1 MAFKHYD
8 VVRAASPSDL
18 AERITQKLKEGWQ
31 PYGSALISTAG
42 YGAEFIQ
49 PVVSEGS
56 ISSPEEPGN
65 RPTTS
70 APSVAPEYYYVIA
83 LAGQSNG
90 MSYGEGLPL
99 PDTFDSPDPRI
110 KQLARRS
117 TVTPGG
123 AACKYNDIIPAD
135 HCLHDVQD
143 MSRLNHPKADLS
155 KGQYGTVGQGLHI
168 AKKLLPFI
176 PANAGILL
184 VPCCRGGSAFTT
196 GADGTYSDASG
207 ASENSTR
214 WGVDKPLYKDLIGR
228 TKAALKKNPKNV
240 LFAVVWM
247 QGEFDFGGTPVNHAA
262 QFGALVDKFRADL
275 ADMAGQCVGGS
286 AGGVPWICGDTT
298 YFWKQKNEST
308 YQTVY
313 GSYKN
318 KTEKNIHF
326 VPFMTDENGVNV
338 PTNKP
343 EEDPDI
349 PGIGYYGSKWRD
361 SSATWTSQDRASHFS
376 SWARRTTYFWKQK
389 NESTYQTVYGSY
401 KNKTEK
407 NIHFVPFMT
416 DENGVN
422 VPTNKPEE
430 DPDIPGIGY
439 YGSKWR
445 DSSATWTSQDRASHF
460 SSWARRGIIS
470 DRLATAIL
478 RHAGRVALNAGASST
493 VSEVRPSSPSG
504 AEATGVTTL
513 LSYLASESEG
523 SLKVQGWSASGG
535 RAEVVSD
542 AEGTGGKAV
551 KLTKEA
557 GKSSWVLEYAA
568 GNGAALLQKGGQ
580 IRCRFKV
587 SGALAANQYVMAF
600 YWPVSSLPQGVALTG
615 DGGNNLLAA
624 FYIQTDAKDLN
635 VMYHNA
641 KVATNNLKL
650 GTFGAFDNEWH
661 MLAFRFAGNNSL
673 QVTPVI
679 DGQDGTP
686 FTLTQSPVSAFA
698 ADKLHVTDITRN
710 ATYPVLI
717 DSIAVEVNNADAA
730 A

>member
-1 MAFKHYD
+1 MTFKHYD

-18 AERITQKLKEGWQ
+18 AERLTQKLKEGWQ
-31 PYGSALISTAG
+31 PFGSPVAITPYTLMQAIA
-42 YGAEFIQ
+42 AEGDVTT
-49 PVVSEGS
+49 PVAVTGNEGKAVAVSA
-56 ISSPEEPGN
+56 
-65 RPTTS
+65 TS
-70 APSVAPEYYYVIA
+70 DPEYYFVVV

-99 PDTFDSPDPRI
+99 PETYDRPDPRI

-275 ADMAGQCVGGS
+275 TDMAGQCVGGS

-376 SWARRTTYFWKQK
+376 T
-389 NESTYQTVYGSY
+389 
-401 KNKTEK
+401 
-407 NIHFVPFMT
+407 
-416 DENGVN
+416 
-422 VPTNKPEE
+422 
-430 DPDIPGIGY
+430 
-439 YGSKWR
+439 
-445 DSSATWTSQDRASHF
+445 
-460 SSWARRGIIS
+460 WARRGIIS

-478 RHAGRVALNAGASST
+478 VHAGRTAEFITGKQPDM
-493 VSEVRPSSPSG
+493 VRPTVPSG
-504 AEATGVTTL
+504 EGPEREAEAPASKRTL
-513 LSYLASESEG
+513 MSLLASGEDLAS
-523 SLKVQGWSASGG
+523 QGWRYYHKPAGG
-535 RAEVVSD
+535 DSVNKNIAEAVVSD
-542 AEGTGGKAV
+542 AGATGGKALQLN
-551 KLTKEA
+551 KPENHI
-557 GKSSWVLEYAA
+557 WFLEHDAA
-568 GNGAALLQKGGQ
+568 GQGAELLKKGG
-580 IRCRFKV
+580 RVSVRFKLPGSLV
-587 SGALAANQYVMAF
+587 PNQFALGI
-600 YWPVSSLPQGVALTG
+600 YWQLSSLPEGVTLSG
-615 DGGNNLLAA
+615 EGNDMLMSFFL
-624 FYIQTDAKDLN
+624 QTDTTNLN
-635 VMYHNA
+635 AMHHRKPNA
-641 KVATNNLKL
+641 KLD
-650 GTFGAFDNEWH
+650 TFGVFDNGWH
-661 MLAFRFAGNNSL
+661 TLAFEFAGNNSI
-673 QVTPVI
+673 QVTPVL
-679 DGQDGTP
+679 DEKRGAA
-686 FTLTQSPVSAFA
+686 FTLVKSPASGV
-698 ADKLHVTDITRN
+698 ADKLQLTDISKS
-710 ATYPVLI
+710 ATYTLLI
-717 DSIAVEVNNADAA
+717 DSIAVEVNSTDTAA
-730 A
+730 

>member
-1 MAFKHYD
+1 MQAIAAEGD
-8 VVRAASPSDL
+8 VTTPVAVTGNEGKAVAVSATSD
-18 AERITQKLKEGWQ
+18 
-31 PYGSALISTAG
+31 
-42 YGAEFIQ
+42 
-49 PVVSEGS
+49 
-56 ISSPEEPGN
+56 
-65 RPTTS
+65 
-70 APSVAPEYYYVIA
+70 PEYYFVVV

-99 PDTFDSPDPRI
+99 PETYDRPEPRI

-123 AACKYNDIIPAD
+123 VACKYNDIIPAD

-376 SWARRTTYFWKQK
+376 T
-389 NESTYQTVYGSY
+389 
-401 KNKTEK
+401 
-407 NIHFVPFMT
+407 
-416 DENGVN
+416 
-422 VPTNKPEE
+422 
-430 DPDIPGIGY
+430 
-439 YGSKWR
+439 
-445 DSSATWTSQDRASHF
+445 
-460 SSWARRGIIS
+460 WARRGIIS

-478 RHAGRVALNAGASST
+478 VHAGRTAEFITGKQPDMVKPT
-493 VSEVRPSSPSG
+493 VPSG
-504 AEATGVTTL
+504 EGPEREAEAPVSNRTL
-513 LSYLASESEG
+513 MSLLASGEDLAS
-523 SLKVQGWSASGG
+523 QGWRYYHKPAGG
-535 RAEVVSD
+535 DSVNKNIAEAVVSD
-542 AEGTGGKAV
+542 AGATGGKALQLN
-551 KLTKEA
+551 KPENHI
-557 GKSSWVLEYAA
+557 WFLEHDAA
-568 GNGAALLQKGGQ
+568 GQGAELLKKGG
-580 IRCRFKV
+580 RVSVRFKLPGSLV
-587 SGALAANQYVMAF
+587 PNQFALGI
-600 YWPVSSLPQGVALTG
+600 YWQLSSLPEGVTLSG
-615 DGGNNLLAA
+615 EGNDMLMSFFL
-624 FYIQTDAKDLN
+624 QTDTTNLN
-635 VMYHNA
+635 AMHHRKPNA
-641 KVATNNLKL
+641 KLD
-650 GTFGAFDNEWH
+650 TFGVFDNGWH
-661 MLAFRFAGNNSL
+661 TLAFEFAGNNSI
-673 QVTPVI
+673 QVTPVL
-679 DGQDGTP
+679 DEKRGAA
-686 FTLTQSPVSAFA
+686 FTLVKSPASGA
-698 ADKLHVTDITRN
+698 ADKLQLTDISKS
-710 ATYPVLI
+710 ATYTLLI
-717 DSIAVEVNNADAA
+717 DSIAVEVNSTDTAA
-730 A
+730 

>member
-18 AERITQKLKEGWQ
+18 AERLTQKLKEGWQ
-31 PYGSALISTAG
+31 PFGS
-42 YGAEFIQ
+42 
-49 PVVSEGS
+49 PVVITPYTLMQAIAAEGDVTT
-56 ISSPEEPGN
+56 PVAVTGN
-65 RPTTS
+65 EGKAVAVSATS
-70 APSVAPEYYYVIA
+70 DPEYYFVVV

-99 PDTFDSPDPRI
+99 PETYDRPDPRI

-123 AACKYNDIIPAD
+123 VACKYNDIIPAD

-207 ASENSTR
+207 ASENSAR

-247 QGEFDFGGTPVNHAA
+247 QGEFDFDGTPGNHAA

-275 ADMAGQCVGGS
+275 TDMAGQCVGGS

-376 SWARRTTYFWKQK
+376 T
-389 NESTYQTVYGSY
+389 
-401 KNKTEK
+401 
-407 NIHFVPFMT
+407 
-416 DENGVN
+416 
-422 VPTNKPEE
+422 
-430 DPDIPGIGY
+430 
-439 YGSKWR
+439 
-445 DSSATWTSQDRASHF
+445 
-460 SSWARRGIIS
+460 WARRGIIS

-478 RHAGRVALNAGASST
+478 VHAGRTAEFITGKQPDM
-493 VSEVRPSSPSG
+493 VRPTVPSG
-504 AEATGVTTL
+504 EGPEREAEAPASKRTL
-513 LSYLASESEG
+513 MSLLASGEDLAS
-523 SLKVQGWSASGG
+523 QGWRYYHKPAGG
-535 RAEVVSD
+535 DSVNKNIAEAVVSD
-542 AEGTGGKAV
+542 AGATGGKALQLN
-551 KLTKEA
+551 KPENHI
-557 GKSSWVLEYAA
+557 WFLEHDAA
-568 GNGAALLQKGGQ
+568 GQGAELLKKGG
-580 IRCRFKV
+580 RVSVRFKLPGSLV
-587 SGALAANQYVMAF
+587 PNQFALGI
-600 YWPVSSLPQGVALTG
+600 YWQLSSLPEGVTLSG
-615 DGGNNLLAA
+615 EGNDMLMSFFL
-624 FYIQTDAKDLN
+624 QTDTTNLN
-635 VMYHNA
+635 AMHHRKPNA
-641 KVATNNLKL
+641 KLD
-650 GTFGAFDNEWH
+650 TFGVFDNGWH
-661 MLAFRFAGNNSL
+661 TLAFEFAGNNSI
-673 QVTPVI
+673 QVTPVL
-679 DGQDGTP
+679 DEKRGAA
-686 FTLTQSPVSAFA
+686 FTLVKSPASGA
-698 ADKLHVTDITRN
+698 ADKLQLTDISKS
-710 ATYPVLI
+710 ATYTLLI
-717 DSIAVEVNNADAA
+717 DSIAVEVNSTDTAA
-730 A
+730 

>member
-1 MAFKHYD
+1 D

-18 AERITQKLKEGWQ
+18 AERLTQKLKEGWQ
-31 PYGSALISTAG
+31 PFGSPVAITPYTLMQAIA
-42 YGAEFIQ
+42 AEGDVTT
-49 PVVSEGS
+49 PVAVTGNEGKAVAVSA
-56 ISSPEEPGN
+56 
-65 RPTTS
+65 TS
-70 APSVAPEYYYVIA
+70 DPEYYFVVV

-99 PDTFDSPDPRI
+99 PETYDRPDPRI

-123 AACKYNDIIPAD
+123 VACKYNDIIPAD

-275 ADMAGQCVGGS
+275 TDMAGQCVGGS

-376 SWARRTTYFWKQK
+376 T
-389 NESTYQTVYGSY
+389 
-401 KNKTEK
+401 
-407 NIHFVPFMT
+407 
-416 DENGVN
+416 
-422 VPTNKPEE
+422 
-430 DPDIPGIGY
+430 
-439 YGSKWR
+439 
-445 DSSATWTSQDRASHF
+445 
-460 SSWARRGIIS
+460 WARRGIIS

-478 RHAGRVALNAGASST
+478 VHAGRTAEFITGKQPDM
-493 VSEVRPSSPSG
+493 VRPTVPSG
-504 AEATGVTTL
+504 EGPEREAEAPASKRTL
-513 LSYLASESEG
+513 MSLLASGEDLAS
-523 SLKVQGWSASGG
+523 QGWRYYHKPAGG
-535 RAEVVSD
+535 DSVNKNIAEAVVSD
-542 AEGTGGKAV
+542 AGATGGKALQLN
-551 KLTKEA
+551 KPENHI
-557 GKSSWVLEYAA
+557 WFLEHDAA
-568 GNGAALLQKGGQ
+568 GQGAELLKKGG
-580 IRCRFKV
+580 RVSVRFKLPGSLV
-587 SGALAANQYVMAF
+587 PNQFALGI
-600 YWPVSSLPQGVALTG
+600 YWQLSSLPEGVMLSG
-615 DGGNNLLAA
+615 EGNDMLMSFFL
-624 FYIQTDAKDLN
+624 QTDTTNLN
-635 VMYHNA
+635 AMHHRKPNA
-641 KVATNNLKL
+641 KLD
-650 GTFGAFDNEWH
+650 TFGVFDNGWH
-661 MLAFRFAGNNSL
+661 TLAFEFAGNNSI
-673 QVTPVI
+673 QVTPVL
-679 DGQDGTP
+679 DEKRGAA
-686 FTLTQSPVSAFA
+686 FTLVKSPASGA
-698 ADKLHVTDITRN
+698 ADKLQLTDISKS
-710 ATYPVLI
+710 ATYTLLI
-717 DSIAVEVNNADAA
+717 DSIAVEVNSTDTAV
-730 A
+730 

>member
-1 MAFKHYD
+1 MTFKHYD

-18 AERITQKLKEGWQ
+18 ADALAQKIREGWQ
-31 PYGSALISTAG
+31 PYGGPFSSYTDDGAALIQAIVAEGDVST
-42 YGAEFIQ
+42 
-49 PVVSEGS
+49 PVVVKPTGGEGAV
-56 ISSPEEPGN
+56 ISA
-65 RPTTS
+65 TS
-70 APSVAPEYYYVIA
+70 DPEYYFVVV

-99 PDTFDSPDPRI
+99 PETYDRPEPRI

-376 SWARRTTYFWKQK
+376 T
-389 NESTYQTVYGSY
+389 
-401 KNKTEK
+401 
-407 NIHFVPFMT
+407 
-416 DENGVN
+416 
-422 VPTNKPEE
+422 
-430 DPDIPGIGY
+430 
-439 YGSKWR
+439 
-445 DSSATWTSQDRASHF
+445 
-460 SSWARRGIIS
+460 WARRGIIS

-478 RHAGRVALNAGASST
+478 VHAGRTAEFITGKQPDM
-493 VSEVRPSSPSG
+493 VRPTVPSG
-504 AEATGVTTL
+504 EGPEREAEAPASKRTL
-513 LSYLASESEG
+513 MSLLASGEDLAS
-523 SLKVQGWSASGG
+523 QGWRYYHKPAGG
-535 RAEVVSD
+535 DSVNKNIAEAVVSD
-542 AEGTGGKAV
+542 AGATGGKALQLN
-551 KLTKEA
+551 KPENHI
-557 GKSSWVLEYAA
+557 WFLEHDAA
-568 GNGAALLQKGGQ
+568 GQGAELLKKGG
-580 IRCRFKV
+580 RVSVRFKLPGSLV
-587 SGALAANQYVMAF
+587 PNQFALGI
-600 YWPVSSLPQGVALTG
+600 YWQLSSLPEGVMLSG
-615 DGGNNLLAA
+615 EGNDMLMSFFL
-624 FYIQTDAKDLN
+624 QTDTTNLN
-635 VMYHNA
+635 AMHHRKPNA
-641 KVATNNLKL
+641 KLD
-650 GTFGAFDNEWH
+650 TFGVFDNGWH
-661 MLAFRFAGNNSL
+661 TLAFEFAGNNSI
-673 QVTPVI
+673 QVTPVL
-679 DGQDGTP
+679 DEKRGAA
-686 FTLTQSPVSAFA
+686 FTLVKSPASGAV
-698 ADKLHVTDITRN
+698 DKLQLTDISKS
-710 ATYPVLI
+710 ATYTLLI
-717 DSIAVEVNNADAA
+717 DSIAVEVNSTDTAA
-730 A
+730 

>member
-1 MAFKHYD
+1 MTFKHYD

-18 AERITQKLKEGWQ
+18 AERLTQKLKEGWQ
-31 PYGSALISTAG
+31 PFGSPVAITPYTLMQAIA
-42 YGAEFIQ
+42 AEGDVTT
-49 PVVSEGS
+49 PVAVTGNEGKAVAVSA
-56 ISSPEEPGN
+56 
-65 RPTTS
+65 TS
-70 APSVAPEYYYVIA
+70 DPEYYFVVV

-99 PDTFDSPDPRI
+99 PETYDRPDPRI

-123 AACKYNDIIPAD
+123 VACKYNDIIPAD

-228 TKAALKKNPKNV
+228 TKAALKRNPKNV

-247 QGEFDFGGTPVNHAA
+247 QGEFDFDGTPGNHAA

-275 ADMAGQCVGGS
+275 ADMAGQCVSGS
-286 AGGVPWICGDTT
+286 AGSVPWICGDTT

-376 SWARRTTYFWKQK
+376 T
-389 NESTYQTVYGSY
+389 
-401 KNKTEK
+401 
-407 NIHFVPFMT
+407 
-416 DENGVN
+416 
-422 VPTNKPEE
+422 
-430 DPDIPGIGY
+430 
-439 YGSKWR
+439 
-445 DSSATWTSQDRASHF
+445 
-460 SSWARRGIIS
+460 WARRGIIS

-478 RHAGRVALNAGASST
+478 VHAGRTAEFITGKQPDMVKPT
-493 VSEVRPSSPSG
+493 VPSG
-504 AEATGVTTL
+504 EGPEREAEAPVSNRTL
-513 LSYLASESEG
+513 MSLLASGEDLAS
-523 SLKVQGWSASGG
+523 QGWRYYHKPAGG
-535 RAEVVSD
+535 DSVNKNIAEAVVSD
-542 AEGTGGKAV
+542 AGATGGKALQLN
-551 KLTKEA
+551 KPENHI
-557 GKSSWVLEYAA
+557 WFLEHDAA
-568 GNGAALLQKGGQ
+568 GQGAELLKKGG
-580 IRCRFKV
+580 RVSVRFKLPGSLV
-587 SGALAANQYVMAF
+587 PNQFALGI
-600 YWPVSSLPQGVALTG
+600 YWQLSSLPEGVMLSG
-615 DGGNNLLAA
+615 EGNDMLMSFFL
-624 FYIQTDAKDLN
+624 QTDTTNLN
-635 VMYHNA
+635 AMHHRKPNA
-641 KVATNNLKL
+641 KLD
-650 GTFGAFDNEWH
+650 TFGVFDNGWH
-661 MLAFRFAGNNSL
+661 TLAFEFAGNNSI
-673 QVTPVI
+673 QVTPVL
-679 DGQDGTP
+679 DEKRGAA
-686 FTLTQSPVSAFA
+686 FTLVKSPASGA
-698 ADKLHVTDITRN
+698 ADKLQLTDISKS
-710 ATYPVLI
+710 ATYTLLI
-717 DSIAVEVNNADAA
+717 DSIAVEVNSTDTAV
-730 A
+730 

>member
-1 MAFKHYD
+1 MTFKHYD

-18 AERITQKLKEGWQ
+18 AERLTQKLKEGWQ
-31 PYGSALISTAG
+31 PFGSPVAITPYTLMQAIA
-42 YGAEFIQ
+42 AEGDVTT
-49 PVVSEGS
+49 PVAVTGNEGKAVAVSA
-56 ISSPEEPGN
+56 
-65 RPTTS
+65 TS
-70 APSVAPEYYYVIA
+70 DPEYYFVVV

-99 PDTFDSPDPRI
+99 PETYDRPDPRI

-123 AACKYNDIIPAD
+123 VACKYNDIIPAD

-207 ASENSTR
+207 ASENSAR

-240 LFAVVWM
+240 LFTVVWM
-247 QGEFDFGGTPVNHAA
+247 QGEFDFDGTPGNHAA

-275 ADMAGQCVGGS
+275 TDMAGQCVGGS

-298 YFWKQKNEST
+298 YFWKQKNESS

-376 SWARRTTYFWKQK
+376 T
-389 NESTYQTVYGSY
+389 
-401 KNKTEK
+401 
-407 NIHFVPFMT
+407 
-416 DENGVN
+416 
-422 VPTNKPEE
+422 
-430 DPDIPGIGY
+430 
-439 YGSKWR
+439 
-445 DSSATWTSQDRASHF
+445 
-460 SSWARRGIIS
+460 WARRGIIS

-478 RHAGRVALNAGASST
+478 VHAGRTAEFITGKQPDMVKPT
-493 VSEVRPSSPSG
+493 VPSG
-504 AEATGVTTL
+504 EGPEREAEAPVSNRTL
-513 LSYLASESEG
+513 MSLLASGEDLAS
-523 SLKVQGWSASGG
+523 QGWRYYHKPAGG
-535 RAEVVSD
+535 DSVNKNIAEAVVSD
-542 AEGTGGKAV
+542 AGATGGKALQLN
-551 KLTKEA
+551 KPENHI
-557 GKSSWVLEYAA
+557 WFLEHDAA
-568 GNGAALLQKGGQ
+568 GQGAELLKKGG
-580 IRCRFKV
+580 RVSVRFKLPGSLV
-587 SGALAANQYVMAF
+587 PNQFALGI
-600 YWPVSSLPQGVALTG
+600 YWQLSSLPEGVTLSG
-615 DGGNNLLAA
+615 EGNDMLMSFFL
-624 FYIQTDAKDLN
+624 QTDTTNLN
-635 VMYHNA
+635 AMHHRKPNA
-641 KVATNNLKL
+641 KLD
-650 GTFGAFDNEWH
+650 TFGVFDNGWH
-661 MLAFRFAGNNSL
+661 TLAFEFAGNNSI
-673 QVTPVI
+673 QVTPVL
-679 DGQDGTP
+679 DEKRG
-686 FTLTQSPVSAFA
+686 
-698 ADKLHVTDITRN
+698 
-710 ATYPVLI
+710 
-717 DSIAVEVNNADAA
+717 
-730 A
+730 

>member
-1 MAFKHYD
+1 MTFKHYD

-18 AERITQKLKEGWQ
+18 AERLTQKLKEGWQ
-31 PYGSALISTAG
+31 PFGSPVAITPYTLMQAIA
-42 YGAEFIQ
+42 AEGDVTT
-49 PVVSEGS
+49 PVAVTGNEGKAVAVSAT
-56 ISSPEEPGN
+56 
-65 RPTTS
+65 R
-70 APSVAPEYYYVIA
+70 APEYYFVVV

-99 PDTFDSPDPRI
+99 PETYDRPEPRI

-123 AACKYNDIIPAD
+123 AACRYNDIIPAD

-247 QGEFDFGGTPVNHAA
+247 QGEFDFGGTPANHAA
-262 QFGALVDKFRADL
+262 QFGALLVNSVQTWRIWQVSASVALLTVFPGY
-275 ADMAGQCVGGS
+275 AGTRRISGS
-286 AGGVPWICGDTT
+286 RRTKPPTRRCTAAT
-298 YFWKQKNEST
+298 
-308 YQTVY
+308 
-313 GSYKN
+313 
-318 KTEKNIHF
+318 KTNGKNIHF

-376 SWARRTTYFWKQK
+376 A
-389 NESTYQTVYGSY
+389 
-401 KNKTEK
+401 
-407 NIHFVPFMT
+407 
-416 DENGVN
+416 
-422 VPTNKPEE
+422 
-430 DPDIPGIGY
+430 
-439 YGSKWR
+439 
-445 DSSATWTSQDRASHF
+445 
-460 SSWARRGIIS
+460 WARRGIIS

-504 AEATGVTTL
+504 AEATGITTL

-650 GTFGAFDNEWH
+650 GSFGAFDNEWH
-661 MLAFRFAGNNSL
+661 ALAFRFAGNNSL

-717 DSIAVEVNNADAA
+717 DSIAVEVNSTDTAA
-730 A
+730 

>member
-18 AERITQKLKEGWQ
+18 AERLTQKLKEGWQ
-31 PYGSALISTAG
+31 PFGSPVAITPYTLMQAIA
-42 YGAEFIQ
+42 AEGDVTT
-49 PVVSEGS
+49 PVVVKPSDGEGTV
-56 ISSPEEPGN
+56 ISA
-65 RPTTS
+65 TS
-70 APSVAPEYYYVIA
+70 DPEYYFVVV

-99 PDTFDSPDPRI
+99 PETYDRPDPRI

-123 AACKYNDIIPAD
+123 VACKYNDIIPAD

-207 ASENSTR
+207 ASENSAR

-247 QGEFDFGGTPVNHAA
+247 QGEFDFDGTPGNHAA

-275 ADMAGQCVGGS
+275 TDMAGQCVGGS

-308 YQTVY
+308 YQMVY

-376 SWARRTTYFWKQK
+376 T
-389 NESTYQTVYGSY
+389 
-401 KNKTEK
+401 
-407 NIHFVPFMT
+407 
-416 DENGVN
+416 
-422 VPTNKPEE
+422 
-430 DPDIPGIGY
+430 
-439 YGSKWR
+439 
-445 DSSATWTSQDRASHF
+445 
-460 SSWARRGIIS
+460 WARRGIIS

-478 RHAGRVALNAGASST
+478 VHAGRTAEFITGKQPDM
-493 VSEVRPSSPSG
+493 VRPTVPSG
-504 AEATGVTTL
+504 EGPEREAEAPASKRTL
-513 LSYLASESEG
+513 MSLLASGEDLAS
-523 SLKVQGWSASGG
+523 QGWRYYHKPAGG
-535 RAEVVSD
+535 DSVNKNIAEAVVSD
-542 AEGTGGKAV
+542 AGATGGKALQLN
-551 KLTKEA
+551 KPENHI
-557 GKSSWVLEYAA
+557 WFLEHDAA
-568 GNGAALLQKGGQ
+568 GQGAELLKKGG
-580 IRCRFKV
+580 RVSVRFKLPGSLV
-587 SGALAANQYVMAF
+587 PNQFALGI
-600 YWPVSSLPQGVALTG
+600 YWQLSSLPEGVTLSG
-615 DGGNNLLAA
+615 EGNDMLMSFFL
-624 FYIQTDAKDLN
+624 QTDTTNLN
-635 VMYHNA
+635 AMHHRKPNA
-641 KVATNNLKL
+641 KLD
-650 GTFGAFDNEWH
+650 TFGVFDNGWH
-661 MLAFRFAGNNSL
+661 TLAFEFAGNNSI
-673 QVTPVI
+673 QVTPVL
-679 DGQDGTP
+679 DEKRGAA
-686 FTLTQSPVSAFA
+686 FTLVKSPASGA
-698 ADKLHVTDITRN
+698 ADKLQLTDISKS
-710 ATYPVLI
+710 ATYTLLI
-717 DSIAVEVNNADAA
+717 DSIAVEVNSTDTAA
-730 A
+730 

>member
-1 MAFKHYD
+1 
-8 VVRAASPSDL
+8 
-18 AERITQKLKEGWQ
+18 
-31 PYGSALISTAG
+31 
-42 YGAEFIQ
+42 
-49 PVVSEGS
+49 
-56 ISSPEEPGN
+56 
-65 RPTTS
+65 
-70 APSVAPEYYYVIA
+70 
-83 LAGQSNG
+83 
-90 MSYGEGLPL
+90 
-99 PDTFDSPDPRI
+99 PRI

-184 VPCCRGGSAFTT
+184 APCCRGGSAFTT

-275 ADMAGQCVGGS
+275 TDMAGQCVGGS

-376 SWARRTTYFWKQK
+376 T
-389 NESTYQTVYGSY
+389 
-401 KNKTEK
+401 
-407 NIHFVPFMT
+407 
-416 DENGVN
+416 
-422 VPTNKPEE
+422 
-430 DPDIPGIGY
+430 
-439 YGSKWR
+439 
-445 DSSATWTSQDRASHF
+445 
-460 SSWARRGIIS
+460 WARRGIIS

-478 RHAGRVALNAGASST
+478 VHAGRTAEFITGKQPDM
-493 VSEVRPSSPSG
+493 VRPTVPSG
-504 AEATGVTTL
+504 EGPEREAEAPASKRTL
-513 LSYLASESEG
+513 MSLLASGEDLAS
-523 SLKVQGWSASGG
+523 QGWRYYHKPAGG
-535 RAEVVSD
+535 DSVNKNIAEAVVSD
-542 AEGTGGKAV
+542 AGATGGKALQLN
-551 KLTKEA
+551 KPENHI
-557 GKSSWVLEYAA
+557 WFLEHDAA
-568 GNGAALLQKGGQ
+568 GQGAELLKKGG
-580 IRCRFKV
+580 RVSVRFKLPGSLV
-587 SGALAANQYVMAF
+587 PNQFALGI
-600 YWPVSSLPQGVALTG
+600 YWQLSSLPEGVTLSG
-615 DGGNNLLAA
+615 EGNDMLMSFFL
-624 FYIQTDAKDLN
+624 QTDTTNLN
-635 VMYHNA
+635 AMHHRKPNA
-641 KVATNNLKL
+641 KLD
-650 GTFGAFDNEWH
+650 TFGVFDNGWH
-661 MLAFRFAGNNSL
+661 TLAFEFAGNNSI
-673 QVTPVI
+673 QVTPVL
-679 DGQDGTP
+679 DEKRGAA
-686 FTLTQSPVSAFA
+686 FTLVKSPASGV
-698 ADKLHVTDITRN
+698 ADKLQLTDISKS
-710 ATYPVLI
+710 ATYTLLI
-717 DSIAVEVNNADAA
+717 DSIAVEVNSTDTAA
-730 A
+730 

>member
-49 PVVSEGS
+49 PVVSEGELPS
-56 ISSPEEPGN
+56 LAESGNHPHVSAKPE
-65 RPTTS
+65 
-70 APSVAPEYYYVIA
+70 AAPEYYYVIA
-83 LAGQSNG
+83 LAGQSNS

-99 PDTFDSPDPRI
+99 PETYDRPDPRI

-143 MSRLNHPKADLS
+143 MSRLNHPKAELS

-196 GADGTYSDASG
+196 GADGTYSDAGG

-376 SWARRTTYFWKQK
+376 SWARR
-389 NESTYQTVYGSY
+389 
-401 KNKTEK
+401 
-407 NIHFVPFMT
+407 
-416 DENGVN
+416 
-422 VPTNKPEE
+422 
-430 DPDIPGIGY
+430 
-439 YGSKWR
+439 
-445 DSSATWTSQDRASHF
+445 
-460 SSWARRGIIS
+460 GIIS

-478 RHAGRVALNAGASST
+478 RHAGRVALNVGAPST

-504 AEATGVTTL
+504 AEVTGVTTL

-551 KLTKEA
+551 KVTKEA

-580 IRCRFKV
+580 IRCRFKA

-600 YWPVSSLPQGVALTG
+600 YWPVSSLPQGVVLTG

-650 GTFGAFDNEWH
+650 GSFGAFDNEWH
-661 MLAFRFAGNNSL
+661 TLAFRFAGNNSL

-686 FTLTQSPVSAFA
+686 FTLTQSPVSAFS
-698 ADKLHVTDITRN
+698 ADKLHVTDITKS

>member
-1 MAFKHYD
+1 
-8 VVRAASPSDL
+8 
-18 AERITQKLKEGWQ
+18 
-31 PYGSALISTAG
+31 
-42 YGAEFIQ
+42 
-49 PVVSEGS
+49 
-56 ISSPEEPGN
+56 
-65 RPTTS
+65 
-70 APSVAPEYYYVIA
+70 
-83 LAGQSNG
+83 
-90 MSYGEGLPL
+90 
-99 PDTFDSPDPRI
+99 I

-143 MSRLNHPKADLS
+143 MSRLNHPKAELS

-275 ADMAGQCVGGS
+275 TDMAGQCVGGS

-376 SWARRTTYFWKQK
+376 T
-389 NESTYQTVYGSY
+389 
-401 KNKTEK
+401 
-407 NIHFVPFMT
+407 
-416 DENGVN
+416 
-422 VPTNKPEE
+422 
-430 DPDIPGIGY
+430 
-439 YGSKWR
+439 
-445 DSSATWTSQDRASHF
+445 
-460 SSWARRGIIS
+460 WARRGIIS

-478 RHAGRVALNAGASST
+478 VHAGRTAEFITGKQPDM
-493 VSEVRPSSPSG
+493 VRPTVPSG
-504 AEATGVTTL
+504 EGPEREAEAPVSKRTL
-513 LSYLASESEG
+513 MSLLASGEDLAS
-523 SLKVQGWSASGG
+523 QGWRYYHKPAGG
-535 RAEVVSD
+535 DSVNKNIAEAVVSD
-542 AEGTGGKAV
+542 AGATGGKALQLN
-551 KLTKEA
+551 KPENHI
-557 GKSSWVLEYAA
+557 WFLEHDAA
-568 GNGAALLQKGGQ
+568 GQGAELLKKGG
-580 IRCRFKV
+580 RVSVRFKLPGSLV
-587 SGALAANQYVMAF
+587 PNQFALGI
-600 YWPVSSLPQGVALTG
+600 YWQLSSLPEGVMLSG
-615 DGGNNLLAA
+615 EGNDMLMSFFL
-624 FYIQTDAKDLN
+624 QTDTTNLN
-635 VMYHNA
+635 AMHHRKPNA
-641 KVATNNLKL
+641 KLD
-650 GTFGAFDNEWH
+650 TFGVFDNGWH
-661 MLAFRFAGNNSL
+661 TLAFEFAGNNSI
-673 QVTPVI
+673 QVTPVL
-679 DGQDGTP
+679 DEKRGAA
-686 FTLTQSPVSAFA
+686 FTLVKSPASGAV
-698 ADKLHVTDITRN
+698 DKLQLTDISKS
-710 ATYPVLI
+710 ATYTLLI
-717 DSIAVEVNNADAA
+717 DSIAVEVNSTDTAA
-730 A
+730 

>member
-1 MAFKHYD
+1 YD

-18 AERITQKLKEGWQ
+18 AERLTQKLKEGWQ
-31 PYGSALISTAG
+31 PFGSPVAITPYTLMQAIA
-42 YGAEFIQ
+42 AEGDVTT
-49 PVVSEGS
+49 PVAVTGNEGEAVAVSA
-56 ISSPEEPGN
+56 
-65 RPTTS
+65 TS
-70 APSVAPEYYYVIA
+70 DPEYYFVVV

-99 PDTFDSPDPRI
+99 PETYDRPDPRI

-123 AACKYNDIIPAD
+123 VACKYNDIIPAD

-376 SWARRTTYFWKQK
+376 T
-389 NESTYQTVYGSY
+389 
-401 KNKTEK
+401 
-407 NIHFVPFMT
+407 
-416 DENGVN
+416 
-422 VPTNKPEE
+422 
-430 DPDIPGIGY
+430 
-439 YGSKWR
+439 
-445 DSSATWTSQDRASHF
+445 
-460 SSWARRGIIS
+460 WARRGIIS

-478 RHAGRVALNAGASST
+478 VHAGRTAEFITGKQPDMVKPT
-493 VSEVRPSSPSG
+493 VPSG
-504 AEATGVTTL
+504 EGPEREAEAPVSNRTL
-513 LSYLASESEG
+513 MSLLASGEDLAS
-523 SLKVQGWSASGG
+523 QGWRYYHKPAGG
-535 RAEVVSD
+535 DSVNKNIAEAVVSD
-542 AEGTGGKAV
+542 AGATGGKALQLN
-551 KLTKEA
+551 KPENHI
-557 GKSSWVLEYAA
+557 WFLEHDAA
-568 GNGAALLQKGGQ
+568 GQGAELLKKGG
-580 IRCRFKV
+580 RVSVRFKLPGSLV
-587 SGALAANQYVMAF
+587 PNQFALGI
-600 YWPVSSLPQGVALTG
+600 YWQLSSLPEGVTLSG
-615 DGGNNLLAA
+615 EGNDMLMSFFL
-624 FYIQTDAKDLN
+624 QTDTTNLN
-635 VMYHNA
+635 AMHHRKPNA
-641 KVATNNLKL
+641 KLD
-650 GTFGAFDNEWH
+650 TFGVFDNGWH
-661 MLAFRFAGNNSL
+661 TLAFEFAGNNSI
-673 QVTPVI
+673 QVTPVL
-679 DGQDGTP
+679 DEKRGAA
-686 FTLTQSPVSAFA
+686 FTLVKSPASGA
-698 ADKLHVTDITRN
+698 ADKLQLTDISKS
-710 ATYPVLI
+710 ATYTLLI
-717 DSIAVEVNNADAA
+717 DSIAVEVNSTDTAA
-730 A
+730 

>member
-18 AERITQKLKEGWQ
+18 AERLTQKLKEGWQ
-31 PYGSALISTAG
+31 PFGSPVAITPYTLMQAIA
-42 YGAEFIQ
+42 AEGDVTT
-49 PVVSEGS
+49 PVAVTGNEGKAVAVSA
-56 ISSPEEPGN
+56 
-65 RPTTS
+65 TS
-70 APSVAPEYYYVIA
+70 DPEYYFVVV

-99 PDTFDSPDPRI
+99 PETYDRPDPRI

-228 TKAALKKNPKNV
+228 TKAALKKSPKNV

-247 QGEFDFGGTPVNHAA
+247 QGEFDFGGMPANHAA

-376 SWARRTTYFWKQK
+376 T
-389 NESTYQTVYGSY
+389 
-401 KNKTEK
+401 
-407 NIHFVPFMT
+407 
-416 DENGVN
+416 
-422 VPTNKPEE
+422 
-430 DPDIPGIGY
+430 
-439 YGSKWR
+439 
-445 DSSATWTSQDRASHF
+445 
-460 SSWARRGIIS
+460 WARRGIIS

-478 RHAGRVALNAGASST
+478 VHAGRTAEFITGKQPDM
-493 VSEVRPSSPSG
+493 VRPTVPSG
-504 AEATGVTTL
+504 EGPEREAEAPASKRTL
-513 LSYLASESEG
+513 MSLLASGEDLAS
-523 SLKVQGWSASGG
+523 QGWRYYHKPAGG
-535 RAEVVSD
+535 DSVNKNIAEAVVSD
-542 AEGTGGKAV
+542 AGATGGKALQLN
-551 KLTKEA
+551 KPENHI
-557 GKSSWVLEYAA
+557 WFLEHDAA
-568 GNGAALLQKGGQ
+568 GQGAELLKKGG
-580 IRCRFKV
+580 RVSVRFKLPGSLV
-587 SGALAANQYVMAF
+587 PNQFALGI
-600 YWPVSSLPQGVALTG
+600 YWQLSSLPEGVTLSG
-615 DGGNNLLAA
+615 EGNDMLMSFFL
-624 FYIQTDAKDLN
+624 QTDTTNLN
-635 VMYHNA
+635 AMHHRKPNA
-641 KVATNNLKL
+641 KLD
-650 GTFGAFDNEWH
+650 TFGVFDNGWH
-661 MLAFRFAGNNSL
+661 TLAFEFAGNNSI
-673 QVTPVI
+673 QVTPVL
-679 DGQDGTP
+679 DEKRGAA
-686 FTLTQSPVSAFA
+686 FTLVKSPASGV
-698 ADKLHVTDITRN
+698 ADKLQLTDISKS
-710 ATYPVLI
+710 ATYTLLI
-717 DSIAVEVNNADAA
+717 DSIAVEVNSTDTAA
-730 A
+730 

>member
-1 MAFKHYD
+1 MTFKHYD

-18 AERITQKLKEGWQ
+18 AERLTQKLKEGWQ
-31 PYGSALISTAG
+31 PFGSPVAITPYTLMQAIA
-42 YGAEFIQ
+42 AEGDVTT
-49 PVVSEGS
+49 PVAVTGNEGKAVAVSA
-56 ISSPEEPGN
+56 
-65 RPTTS
+65 TS
-70 APSVAPEYYYVIA
+70 DPEYYFVVV

-99 PDTFDSPDPRI
+99 PETYDRPDPRI

-123 AACKYNDIIPAD
+123 VACKYNDIIPAD

-207 ASENSTR
+207 ASENSAR

-376 SWARRTTYFWKQK
+376 T
-389 NESTYQTVYGSY
+389 
-401 KNKTEK
+401 
-407 NIHFVPFMT
+407 
-416 DENGVN
+416 
-422 VPTNKPEE
+422 
-430 DPDIPGIGY
+430 
-439 YGSKWR
+439 
-445 DSSATWTSQDRASHF
+445 
-460 SSWARRGIIS
+460 WARRGIIS

-478 RHAGRVALNAGASST
+478 VHAGRTAEFITGKQPDMVKPT
-493 VSEVRPSSPSG
+493 VPSG
-504 AEATGVTTL
+504 EGPEREAEAPVSNRTL
-513 LSYLASESEG
+513 MSLLASGEDLAS
-523 SLKVQGWSASGG
+523 QGWRYYHKPAGG
-535 RAEVVSD
+535 DSVNKNIAEAVVSD
-542 AEGTGGKAV
+542 AGATGGKALQLN
-551 KLTKEA
+551 KPENHI
-557 GKSSWVLEYAA
+557 WFLEHDAA
-568 GNGAALLQKGGQ
+568 GQGAELLKKGG
-580 IRCRFKV
+580 RVSVRFKLPGSLV
-587 SGALAANQYVMAF
+587 PNQFALGI
-600 YWPVSSLPQGVALTG
+600 YWQLSSLPEGVTLSG
-615 DGGNNLLAA
+615 EGNDMLMSFFL
-624 FYIQTDAKDLN
+624 QTDTTNLN
-635 VMYHNA
+635 AMHHRKPNA
-641 KVATNNLKL
+641 KLD
-650 GTFGAFDNEWH
+650 TFGGFDNGWH
-661 MLAFRFAGNNSL
+661 TLAFEFAGNNSI
-673 QVTPVI
+673 QVTPVL
-679 DGQDGTP
+679 DEKRGAA
-686 FTLTQSPVSAFA
+686 FTLVKSPASGA
-698 ADKLHVTDITRN
+698 ADKLQLTDISKS
-710 ATYPVLI
+710 ATYTLLI
-717 DSIAVEVNNADAA
+717 DSIAVEVNSTDTAA
-730 A
+730 

>member
-18 AERITQKLKEGWQ
+18 AERLTQKLKEGWQ
-31 PYGSALISTAG
+31 PFGSPVAITPYTLMQAIA
-42 YGAEFIQ
+42 AEGDVTT
-49 PVVSEGS
+49 PVAVTGNEGKAVAVSA
-56 ISSPEEPGN
+56 
-65 RPTTS
+65 TS
-70 APSVAPEYYYVIA
+70 DPEYYFVVV

-99 PDTFDSPDPRI
+99 PETYDRPDPRI

-376 SWARRTTYFWKQK
+376 T
-389 NESTYQTVYGSY
+389 
-401 KNKTEK
+401 
-407 NIHFVPFMT
+407 
-416 DENGVN
+416 
-422 VPTNKPEE
+422 
-430 DPDIPGIGY
+430 
-439 YGSKWR
+439 
-445 DSSATWTSQDRASHF
+445 
-460 SSWARRGIIS
+460 WARRGIIS

-478 RHAGRVALNAGASST
+478 VHAGRSAEFITGKQPDM
-493 VSEVRPSSPSG
+493 VRPTVPSG
-504 AEATGVTTL
+504 EGPEIEAEAPASKRTL
-513 LSYLASESEG
+513 MSLLASGEDLAS
-523 SLKVQGWSASGG
+523 QGWRYYHKPAGG
-535 RAEVVSD
+535 DSVNKNIAEAVVSD
-542 AEGTGGKAV
+542 AGATGGKALQLN
-551 KLTKEA
+551 KPENHI
-557 GKSSWVLEYAA
+557 WFLEHDAA
-568 GNGAALLQKGGQ
+568 GQGAELLKKGG
-580 IRCRFKV
+580 RVSVRFKLPGSLV
-587 SGALAANQYVMAF
+587 PNQFALGI
-600 YWPVSSLPQGVALTG
+600 YWLLSSLPEGVTLSG
-615 DGGNNLLAA
+615 EGNDMLMSFFL
-624 FYIQTDAKDLN
+624 QTDTTNLN
-635 VMYHNA
+635 AMHHRKPNA
-641 KVATNNLKL
+641 KLD
-650 GTFGAFDNEWH
+650 TFGVFDNGWH
-661 MLAFRFAGNNSL
+661 TLAFEFAGNNSI
-673 QVTPVI
+673 QVTPVL
-679 DGQDGTP
+679 DEKRGAA
-686 FTLTQSPVSAFA
+686 FTLVKSPASGA
-698 ADKLHVTDITRN
+698 ADKLQLTDISKS
-710 ATYPVLI
+710 ATYMLLI
-717 DSIAVEVNNADAA
+717 DSIAVEVNSTDTAA
-730 A
+730 

>member
-18 AERITQKLKEGWQ
+18 AERLTQKLKEGWQ
-31 PYGSALISTAG
+31 PFGSPVAITPYTLMQAIA
-42 YGAEFIQ
+42 AEGDVTT
-49 PVVSEGS
+49 PVAVTGNEGEAVAVSA
-56 ISSPEEPGN
+56 
-65 RPTTS
+65 TS
-70 APSVAPEYYYVIA
+70 DPEYYFVVV

-99 PDTFDSPDPRI
+99 PETYDRPDPRI

-123 AACKYNDIIPAD
+123 VACKYNDIIPAD

-228 TKAALKKNPKNV
+228 TKAALKRNPKNV

-247 QGEFDFGGTPVNHAA
+247 QGEFDFDGTPGNHAA

-275 ADMAGQCVGGS
+275 TDMAGQCVGGS

-376 SWARRTTYFWKQK
+376 T
-389 NESTYQTVYGSY
+389 
-401 KNKTEK
+401 
-407 NIHFVPFMT
+407 
-416 DENGVN
+416 
-422 VPTNKPEE
+422 
-430 DPDIPGIGY
+430 
-439 YGSKWR
+439 
-445 DSSATWTSQDRASHF
+445 
-460 SSWARRGIIS
+460 WARRGIIS

-478 RHAGRVALNAGASST
+478 VHAGRTAEFITGKQPDMVKPT
-493 VSEVRPSSPSG
+493 VPSG
-504 AEATGVTTL
+504 EGPEREAEAPVSNRTL
-513 LSYLASESEG
+513 MSLLASGEDLAS
-523 SLKVQGWSASGG
+523 QGWRYYHKPAGG
-535 RAEVVSD
+535 DSVNKNIAEAVVSD
-542 AEGTGGKAV
+542 AGATGGKALQLN
-551 KLTKEA
+551 KPENHI
-557 GKSSWVLEYAA
+557 WFLEHDAA
-568 GNGAALLQKGGQ
+568 GQGAELLKKGG
-580 IRCRFKV
+580 RVSVRFKLPGSLV
-587 SGALAANQYVMAF
+587 PNQFALGI
-600 YWPVSSLPQGVALTG
+600 YWQLSSLPEGVTLSG
-615 DGGNNLLAA
+615 EGNDMLMSFFL
-624 FYIQTDAKDLN
+624 QTDTTNLN
-635 VMYHNA
+635 AMHHRKPNA
-641 KVATNNLKL
+641 KLD
-650 GTFGAFDNEWH
+650 TFGVFDNGWH
-661 MLAFRFAGNNSL
+661 TLAFEFAGNNSI
-673 QVTPVI
+673 QVTPVL
-679 DGQDGTP
+679 DEKRGAA
-686 FTLTQSPVSAFA
+686 FTLVKSPASGA
-698 ADKLHVTDITRN
+698 ADKLQLTDISKS
-710 ATYPVLI
+710 ATYTLLI
-717 DSIAVEVNNADAA
+717 DSIAVEVNSTDTAA
-730 A
+730 

>member
-1 MAFKHYD
+1 MTFKHYD

-18 AERITQKLKEGWQ
+18 ADALAQKIREGWQ
-31 PYGSALISTAG
+31 PYGGPFSSYTDDGAALIQAIVAEGDVST
-42 YGAEFIQ
+42 
-49 PVVSEGS
+49 PVVVKPTGGEGAV
-56 ISSPEEPGN
+56 ISA
-65 RPTTS
+65 TS
-70 APSVAPEYYYVIA
+70 DPEYYFVVV

-99 PDTFDSPDPRI
+99 PETYDRPDPRI

-275 ADMAGQCVGGS
+275 TDMAGQCVGGS

-376 SWARRTTYFWKQK
+376 T
-389 NESTYQTVYGSY
+389 
-401 KNKTEK
+401 
-407 NIHFVPFMT
+407 
-416 DENGVN
+416 
-422 VPTNKPEE
+422 
-430 DPDIPGIGY
+430 
-439 YGSKWR
+439 
-445 DSSATWTSQDRASHF
+445 
-460 SSWARRGIIS
+460 WARRGIIS

-478 RHAGRVALNAGASST
+478 VHAGRTAEFITGKQPDM
-493 VSEVRPSSPSG
+493 VRPTVPSG
-504 AEATGVTTL
+504 EGPEREAEAPASKRTL
-513 LSYLASESEG
+513 MSLLASGEDLAS
-523 SLKVQGWSASGG
+523 QGWRYYHKPVGG
-535 RAEVVSD
+535 DSVNKNIAEAVVSD
-542 AEGTGGKAV
+542 AGATGGKALQLN
-551 KLTKEA
+551 KPENHI
-557 GKSSWVLEYAA
+557 WFLEHDAA
-568 GNGAALLQKGGQ
+568 GQGAELLKKGG
-580 IRCRFKV
+580 RVSVRFKLPGSLV
-587 SGALAANQYVMAF
+587 PNQFALGI
-600 YWPVSSLPQGVALTG
+600 YWQLSSLPEGVMLSG
-615 DGGNNLLAA
+615 EGNDMLMSFFL
-624 FYIQTDAKDLN
+624 QTDTTNLN
-635 VMYHNA
+635 AMHHRKPNA
-641 KVATNNLKL
+641 KLD
-650 GTFGAFDNEWH
+650 TFGVFDNGWH
-661 MLAFRFAGNNSL
+661 TLAFEFAGNNSI
-673 QVTPVI
+673 QVTPVL
-679 DGQDGTP
+679 DEKRGAA
-686 FTLTQSPVSAFA
+686 FTLVKSPASGAV
-698 ADKLHVTDITRN
+698 DKLQLTDISKS
-710 ATYPVLI
+710 ATYTLLI
-717 DSIAVEVNNADAA
+717 DSIAVEVNSTDTAV
-730 A
+730 

>member
-18 AERITQKLKEGWQ
+18 AERLTQKLKEGWQ
-31 PYGSALISTAG
+31 PFGSPVAITPYTLMQAIA
-42 YGAEFIQ
+42 AEGDVTT
-49 PVVSEGS
+49 PVAVTGNEGKAVAVSA
-56 ISSPEEPGN
+56 
-65 RPTTS
+65 TS
-70 APSVAPEYYYVIA
+70 DPEYYFVVV

-99 PDTFDSPDPRI
+99 PETYDRPDPRI

-376 SWARRTTYFWKQK
+376 T
-389 NESTYQTVYGSY
+389 
-401 KNKTEK
+401 
-407 NIHFVPFMT
+407 
-416 DENGVN
+416 
-422 VPTNKPEE
+422 
-430 DPDIPGIGY
+430 
-439 YGSKWR
+439 
-445 DSSATWTSQDRASHF
+445 
-460 SSWARRGIIS
+460 WARRGIIS

-478 RHAGRVALNAGASST
+478 VHVGRTAEFITGKQPDMVKPT
-493 VSEVRPSSPSG
+493 VPSG
-504 AEATGVTTL
+504 EGPEREAEAPVSNRTL
-513 LSYLASESEG
+513 MSLLASGEDLAS
-523 SLKVQGWSASGG
+523 QGWRYYHKPAGG
-535 RAEVVSD
+535 DSVNKNIAEAVVSD
-542 AEGTGGKAV
+542 AGATGGKALQLN
-551 KLTKEA
+551 KPENHI
-557 GKSSWVLEYAA
+557 WFLEHDAA
-568 GNGAALLQKGGQ
+568 GQGAELLKKGG
-580 IRCRFKV
+580 RVSVRFKLPGSLV
-587 SGALAANQYVMAF
+587 PNQFALGI
-600 YWPVSSLPQGVALTG
+600 YWQLSSLPEGV
-615 DGGNNLLAA
+615 
-624 FYIQTDAKDLN
+624 
-635 VMYHNA
+635 
-641 KVATNNLKL
+641 
-650 GTFGAFDNEWH
+650 
-661 MLAFRFAGNNSL
+661 
-673 QVTPVI
+673 
-679 DGQDGTP
+679 
-686 FTLTQSPVSAFA
+686 TLSG
-698 ADKLHVTDITRN
+698 
-710 ATYPVLI
+710 
-717 DSIAVEVNNADAA
+717 
-730 A
+730 

>member
-18 AERITQKLKEGWQ
+18 AERLTQKLKEGWQ
-31 PYGSALISTAG
+31 PFGSPVAITPYTLMQAIA
-42 YGAEFIQ
+42 AEGDVTT
-49 PVVSEGS
+49 PVAVTGNEGKAVAVSA
-56 ISSPEEPGN
+56 
-65 RPTTS
+65 TS
-70 APSVAPEYYYVIA
+70 DPEYYFVVV

-99 PDTFDSPDPRI
+99 PETYDRPDPRI
-110 KQLARRS
+110 KQMARRS

-123 AACKYNDIIPAD
+123 VACKYNDIIPAD

-207 ASENSTR
+207 ASENSAR

-247 QGEFDFGGTPVNHAA
+247 QGEFDFDGTPGNHAA

-275 ADMAGQCVGGS
+275 TDMAGQCVGGS

-308 YQTVY
+308 YQMVY

-376 SWARRTTYFWKQK
+376 T
-389 NESTYQTVYGSY
+389 
-401 KNKTEK
+401 
-407 NIHFVPFMT
+407 
-416 DENGVN
+416 
-422 VPTNKPEE
+422 
-430 DPDIPGIGY
+430 
-439 YGSKWR
+439 
-445 DSSATWTSQDRASHF
+445 
-460 SSWARRGIIS
+460 WARRGIIS

-478 RHAGRVALNAGASST
+478 VHAGRTAEFITGKQPDM
-493 VSEVRPSSPSG
+493 VRPTVPSG
-504 AEATGVTTL
+504 EGPEREAEAPASKRTL
-513 LSYLASESEG
+513 MSLLASGEDLAS
-523 SLKVQGWSASGG
+523 QGWRYYHKPAGG
-535 RAEVVSD
+535 DSVNKNIAEAVVSD
-542 AEGTGGKAV
+542 AGATGGKALQLN
-551 KLTKEA
+551 KPENHI
-557 GKSSWVLEYAA
+557 WFLEHDAA
-568 GNGAALLQKGGQ
+568 GQGAELLKKGG
-580 IRCRFKV
+580 RVSVRFKLPGSLV
-587 SGALAANQYVMAF
+587 PNQFALGI
-600 YWPVSSLPQGVALTG
+600 YWQLSSLPEGVTLSG
-615 DGGNNLLAA
+615 EGNDMLMSFFL
-624 FYIQTDAKDLN
+624 QTDTTNLN
-635 VMYHNA
+635 AMHHRKPNA
-641 KVATNNLKL
+641 KLD
-650 GTFGAFDNEWH
+650 TFGVFDNGWH
-661 MLAFRFAGNNSL
+661 TLAFEFAGNNSI
-673 QVTPVI
+673 QVTPVL
-679 DGQDGTP
+679 DEKRGAA
-686 FTLTQSPVSAFA
+686 FTLVKSPASGA
-698 ADKLHVTDITRN
+698 ADKLQLTDISKS
-710 ATYPVLI
+710 ATYTLLI
-717 DSIAVEVNNADAA
+717 DSIAVEVNSTDTAA
-730 A
+730 